1 VPTPDAGLSVLASVA
16 AVSSENAWAV
26 GGSDS
31 QGHPFIEH
39 WNGTN
44 WRRAPS
50 PGLGGTSQVSSVAA
64 SSASNVWAVG
74 SYDDAANDFTFALHC
89 G

>member
-1 VPTPDAGLSVLASVA
+1 
-16 AVSSENAWAV
+16 
-26 GGSDS
+26 
-31 QGHPFIEH
+31 
-39 WNGTN
+39 
-44 WRRAPS
+44 
-50 PGLGGTSQVSSVAA
+50 VSSVAA

>member
-1 VPTPDAGLSVLASVA
+1 MPTPDADPGVLVSVD
-16 AVSSENAWAV
+16 AVSSRNAWAA
-26 GGSDS
+26 GGSDTL
-31 QGHPFIEH
+31 GHPFIEH

-50 PGLGGTSQVSSVAA
+50 PGLGGTSQVGSVAA

-74 SYDDAANDFTFALHC
+74 SYDNATNDFTFAVHC